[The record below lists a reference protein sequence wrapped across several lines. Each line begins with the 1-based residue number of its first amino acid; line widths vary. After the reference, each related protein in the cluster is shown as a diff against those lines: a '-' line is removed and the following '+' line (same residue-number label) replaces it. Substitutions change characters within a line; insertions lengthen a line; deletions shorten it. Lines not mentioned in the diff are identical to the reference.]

1 MDTLKEDTVSK
12 AAINAVSTNREPNT
26 VLDTQR
32 EYLTE
37 DEVERIIRCAAND
50 RDRTMILVAYR
61 HGLRVSELVHLRWG
75 QLDLNGAR
83 IRVHRLK
90 SGDDSV
96 HPLSGREVRALR
108 KLRRKQPVGSRFV
121 FDNGRDEP
129 MTRNGFYKL
138 FDKAGRA
145 AGIEDVHPHL
155 LRHGTGFKLVN
166 QGLDTLSLAAYLGHR
181 NVQNTQKYTK
191 MSSTRFDRLWKD

>member
-1 MDTLKEDTVSK
+1 VSK
-12 AAINAVSTNREPNT
+12 AAIGAVNTNRKPNT

-37 DEVERIIRCAAND
+37 DEVERIIRSATND

-61 HGLRVSELVHLRWG
+61 HGLRVSELVHLQWG

-96 HPLSGREVRALR
+96 HPLSGREIRALR
-108 KLRRKQPVGSRFV
+108 KLRRQQPVGSRFV
-121 FDNGRDEP
+121 FDNGRGEP
-129 MTRNGFYKL
+129 MTRNGKGFGCRPGASGGSGKG
-138 FDKAGRA
+138 AGVRKPPKNEP
-145 AGIEDVHPHL
+145 AGQ
-155 LRHGTGFKLVN
+155 R
-166 QGLDTLSLAAYLGHR
+166 
-181 NVQNTQKYTK
+181 
-191 MSSTRFDRLWKD
+191 

>member
-1 MDTLKEDTVSK
+1 
-12 AAINAVSTNREPNT
+12 
-26 VLDTQR
+26 LDTCR

-37 DEVERIIRCAAND
+37 DEVERIIRSAVND

-61 HGLRVSELVHLRWG
+61 HGLRVSELVHLQWG

-96 HPLSGREVRALR
+96 HPLSGREIRALR
-108 KLRRKQPVGSRFV
+108 KLRRQQPVGSRFV
-121 FDNGRDEP
+121 FDNGRGEP

-138 FDKAGRA
+138 LDKAARA
-145 AGIEDVHPHL
+145 AGIDDAHPHL

-191 MSSTRFDRLWKD
+191 MSSTRFDGLWKD